1 MRTKLAFAC
10 LLATTSASATPLFET
25 MGPAT
30 SLGGFNPVVS
40 DPSSASVYFNPAM
53 MEDADDRLDVGI
65 AVLSEQISLTLDG
78 RNPSADVPLAVG
90 ARDIIYGSPSNP
102 TQLPNTVVPTQW
114 LEQGNCPQNTP
125 PSQCFA
131 ARPRQAAGS
140 SGQTR
145 PYLVLG
151 AVKHLIK
158 NRFSVGAYLML
169 PIANLTTAN
178 AFYSDGREA
187 LFSDSLHPELYG
199 DRLTSLSIAIAG
211 SFRLLKSLSLGI
223 GTTLGLQN
231 QATSSS
237 YVPSATDYSQLL
249 VNNSI
254 GVTASLSPHA
264 GVYWTPTDRV
274 RVGAVIHAPSSFVID
289 TTIVSTLP
297 NGTVAT
303 GTQQEVHDYLP
314 WRASV
319 GAEFDI
325 IRSRRYQFGVAAQ
338 VTWMNWSTYLDR
350 HGQSPSI
357 YDNQY
362 NSDLGFHDTLIYA
375 VGLRH
380 KFKKLRTYID
390 WQYAPTPVPAQTG
403 QSNYVDSDRY
413 GVAFGGDIEA
423 VVGGVRL
430 RPGLQLIAYRL
441 VPQFVTKDNRQIP
454 SDVPSDARSSST
466 GDPVP
471 GVQGLVTNNPGW
483 PGFGSEGW
491 VYGGT
496 VSLNVLF

>member
-1 MRTKLAFAC
+1 
-10 LLATTSASATPLFET
+10 

-40 DPSSASVYFNPAM
+40 DPSSASTYFNPAM
-53 MEDADDRLDVGI
+53 LEDAEDRLDVGV

-90 ARDIIYGSPSNP
+90 ARDIIYGPPSNP

-114 LEQGNCPQNTP
+114 LQLGCQQGNQPGQCPAGGFP
-125 PSQCFA
+125 
-131 ARPRQAAGS
+131 ARPRQSEGS

-158 NRFSVGAYLML
+158 NRFSIGAYLML
-169 PIANLTTAN
+169 PLANLTTAN
-178 AFYSDGREA
+178 AFYSDEREA
-187 LFSDSLHPELYG
+187 LFSNSLHPELYG
-199 DRLTSLSIAIAG
+199 DRLTALSIAVAG

-223 GTTLGLQN
+223 GTTLGLAN

-264 GVYWTPTDRV
+264 GAYWTPTDRV
-274 RVGAVIHAPSSFVID
+274 RVGAVVHAPSSFVID

-297 NGTVAT
+297 NGVVAT
-303 GTQQEVHDYLP
+303 GTQHEVHDYLP

-319 GAEFDI
+319 GAEIDV
-325 IRSRRYQFGVAAQ
+325 IRTRHYQFGVAAQ
-338 VTWMNWSTYLDR
+338 LTWMNWSTYLDR
-350 HGQSPSI
+350 HGDSPSM

-362 NSDLGFHDTLIYA
+362 NENLGFHDTLIYSI
-375 VGLRH
+375 GLRH
-380 KFKKLRTYID
+380 KYKKLRTYID

-403 QSNYVDSDRY
+403 QSNYVDNDRY
-413 GVAFGGDIEA
+413 GVALGGDIEA
-423 VVGGVRL
+423 VVGGVRI
-430 RPGLQLIAYRL
+430 RPGIQLLAYRL
-441 VPQFVTKDNRQIP
+441 AWREVTKDNRQIP
-454 SDVPSDARSSST
+454 DDLPDDARSSST
-466 GDPVP
+466 GDPVV
-471 GVQGLVTNNPGW
+471 GAQGLQTNNPGW